1 MIINVLIAIL
11 LLSIIIVAHEFGHF
25 IVAKANGVCVVE
37 FSIGFGPRLFGFR
50 KGDTDYCIKALP
62 FGGSCRML
70 GAEDYLEDG
79 AGDEEDEDGYAISA
93 VEKRSREMLKKYG
106 ESRTLEQ
113 KSVSARIAILAAG
126 PLFNFLFA
134 LIASVILIGTGGYD
148 PCTVDV
154 VREGTPAYE
163 AGLREGDLITSV
175 NGRGIHFAREFNFYE
190 MYHEEEILNITYK
203 RNDEKFTAVVQPREI
218 KDKSYKIGVKF
229 TSDMRVAEVVDDSPA
244 KKAGLRENDKIVSIN
259 GTQLKNAND
268 LTDLIK
274 ASEGADIEV
283 VVERAAGQ
291 RSLTMKPEIME
302 VSGWETGM
310 ICYGERVQASP
321 IEAVG
326 YAFCDT
332 GYRINTVIELLGRML
347 TGRMSVNN
355 LSGPVGT
362 VSAIS
367 DVVGESRSAGPF
379 YVFLNIMNIGIMLSA
394 NLGIMN
400 LLPVPAL
407 DGGKLIVYIIE
418 AIRGK
423 AVDKKVEAVIN
434 FIGVVFLL
442 VLTAFILV
450 KDIVNLF

>member
-1 MIINVLIAIL
+1 MFINVLIAIL
-11 LLSIIIVAHEFGHF
+11 LLSVIIVAHEFGHF

-37 FSIGFGPRLFGFR
+37 FAIGFGPRLFGFR

-70 GAEDYLEDG
+70 GAEDYLGDS
-79 AGDEEDEDGYAISA
+79 ATDEEDEEGYALSA
-93 VEKRSREMLKKYG
+93 VEKRSKEMLEKYG

-148 PCTVDV
+148 PCMVDV
-154 VREGTPAYE
+154 VKEGSPAYE
-163 AGLREGDLITSV
+163 AGIREGDRITAV
-175 NGRGIHFAREFNFYE
+175 NGRGIHFAREYNFYE
-190 MYHEEEILNITYK
+190 MYHEDETQNLTYE
-203 RNDEKFTAVVQPREI
+203 RNGEKYTAVVTPQEV
-218 KDKSYKIGVKF
+218 KDKSYKIGVNF
-229 TSDMRVAEVVDDSPA
+229 SSDLRVAEVVDDSPA

-259 GTQLKNAND
+259 GTKLEDADD
-268 LTDLIK
+268 LTKLIK
-274 ASEGADIEV
+274 ASEGSDIEV

-291 RSLTMKPEIME
+291 RSLTVTPEIME
-302 VSGWETGM
+302 VSGWNTGM
-310 ICYGERVQASP
+310 VCYGERVQASP
-321 IEAVG
+321 IETVG
-326 YAFCDT
+326 LAFCDT
-332 GYRINTVIELLGRML
+332 GYRMSTVIELLGRMV
-347 TGRMSVNN
+347 TGKMSMNS

-367 DVVGESRSAGPF
+367 DVVGESRSAGGF
-379 YVFLNIMNIGIMLSA
+379 IVFLNILNIASMLSA

-434 FIGVVFLL
+434 FIGVIFLL
-442 VLTAFILV
+442 ILTAFILV
-450 KDIVNLF
+450 KDIVHLF